1 MAEVFKEFV
10 NKSITAA
17 DLNSDNQTIT
27 LFTNDTN
34 KQAIVRGIDIASDA
48 KITKDKAKLFIGNQP
63 VLDSF
68 ESATGS
74 LFVDSGQSLTLKLN
88 NVLTSQTVETLNLSH
103 QGYTSGTANSYKY
116 KEYTYT
122 IASSSG
128 DFSPAGIT
136 PGLVA
141 GNDYSSELTGIH
153 GVLGSSYSGELWRND
168 DGNYWGWLMDTN
180 SISYIIYSANGATW
194 TNVDTTNYS
203 GPAINAS
210 SKKIYRKSG
219 QTLRSWDMTSTS
231 TGGTDETGSLHSTN
245 TSYQSADVISAGGD
259 EYYWWGYSGQ
269 GHMDFVKKVGQSGS
283 TYANL
288 STYTQNRS
296 TGAKN
301 VVAYNSDEEV
311 FYYFLFT
318 DRTWVSSTSGT
329 SFGKIPL
336 GLVNNLTGSGGIN
349 GQLTSGTD
357 NNRWTL
363 INHDHGIS
371 TVLGASPYN
380 RSRTKSFKHLG
391 GPYVSF
397 PLSANQ
403 VRIAKCENNGLTTVE
418 DVALDWQSNTGSS
431 NDINM
436 SFLTQR
442 GSNTSATY
450 TPSQLDLTT
459 QLRIVGVEIS

>member
-27 LFTNDTN
+27 LFTNDSN
-34 KQAIVRGIDIASDA
+34 KQAIVRGIDIASGA

-74 LFVDSGQSLTLKLN
+74 LLVDSGQSLTLKLN
-88 NVLTSQTVETLNLSH
+88 NTLTSQTIDILNLSH
-103 QGYTSGTANSYKY
+103 QGYTTGTANSYKY

-122 IASSSG
+122 LAPSSQDFLPSGVAS
-128 DFSPAGIT
+128 
-136 PGLVA
+136 GLVA

-153 GVLGSSYSGELWRND
+153 GVLGSSYHAEIWRND

-180 SISYIIYSANGATW
+180 STSYIIYSANGSSW

-203 GPAINAS
+203 GPAINTS
-210 SKKIYRKSG
+210 TKKIYRKNTS
-219 QTLRSWDMTSTS
+219 TLRSWDMTGTS

-269 GHMDFVKKVGQSGS
+269 GHFDFVKKVGQSGS
-283 TYANL
+283 TYTNL
-288 STYTQNRS
+288 AGYGLSRT
-296 TGAKN
+296 TGPKN

-311 FYYFLFT
+311 FYYFGFT
-318 DRTWVSSTSGT
+318 DRTWANSSSGT
-329 SFGKIPL
+329 SFAKIPL
-336 GLVNNLTGSGGIN
+336 NLVNNLSGSGGTN
-349 GQLTSGTD
+349 AQTTSGTD
-357 NNRWTL
+357 DTRWT
-363 INHDHGIS
+363 IIHHDQGAS
-371 TVLGASPYN
+371 TVLGANPYAI
-380 RSRTKSFKHLG
+380 SRTKDFKHLG

-397 PLSANQ
+397 PLSASQ
-403 VRIAKCENNGLTTVE
+403 VRIAKCENNALTTIA
-418 DVALDWQSNTGSS
+418 DVTLHWQSSTSS
-431 NDINM
+431 GGDINM

-442 GSNTSATY
+442 GSSTSATY